1 MPEIDPTPVI
11 VEELARLL
19 REQHMTIT
27 TIESCTGG
35 LVAAALTNL
44 PGISDVFP
52 GGFVTYSD
60 PLKQHMVGVQRS
72 TLEAHGAVSADTAI
86 EMAIGGA
93 INADASIAIAI
104 TGIAGP
110 NGGSAEK
117 PVGTVWICIAQRA
130 ADHASELDDVLSETQ
145 VDAEIDCRRFV
156 FDGDRSVIRSQS
168 VIAAL
173 SMAIQ
178 MLNHD
183 LRDLPDQ
190 HERLGA

>member
-1 MPEIDPTPVI
+1 MTEIDPTPVI

-19 REQHMTIT
+19 RAYQLTIT

-35 LVAAALTNL
+35 LVSAALTNL
-44 PGISDVFP
+44 PGISEVYP
-52 GGFVTYSD
+52 GGFVTYSNA
-60 PLKQHMVGVQRS
+60 LKQHAVGVQKS
-72 TLEAHGAVSADTAI
+72 TLDMYGAVSSQTAI

-93 INADASIAIAI
+93 IHADASIAIAI

-110 NGGSAEK
+110 DGGSDEK

-130 ADHASELDDVLSETQ
+130 QSQIPDDAHTTVEEI
-145 VDAEIDCRRFV
+145 DAEIDCRRFV
-156 FDGDRSVIRSQS
+156 FQGDRNAVRTQS
-168 VIAAL
+168 VIVAL

-178 MLNHD
+178 MLNHEH
-183 LRDLPDQ
+183 RDLTDQ